1 MTLFF
6 GWYIM
11 AKKVT
16 PLTNTQVKL
25 IKACDKEYIL
35 SDGDGLQLKIKS
47 SGSKTWVFKYSKP
60 FTKKRTNLGLG
71 CYPEVS
77 LAQARDKRKAY
88 RELLAKDIDPKAYKD
103 QAHLKEQEKHNNS
116 LQVVAENWFGI
127 KETAITTGYA
137 KDIWR
142 SLELH
147 IFPTLGKCPV
157 ASLTAPV
164 VIAVLKKVAAAGNLE
179 TVRRLAQRLNEIMTF
194 AVNTGLIHANP
205 LSGIK
210 SAFEKPK
217 REHMPTIKPEELPE
231 LMQMLNRANLQMITR
246 ALIEWQLHTM
256 TRSNEAAKAEWSE
269 IDLENKRWIIPASR
283 MKMKREHTIP
293 LTEQAL
299 AILTVLEPFKR
310 PYCPYL
316 FPSNRD
322 PKKHINTETVNKVL
336 RRIGYQNRLVAH
348 GFRALASTT
357 LNEQEFNPDVIEAA
371 LAHVDKNTVRKVY
384 NRAEYLK
391 HRIKL
396 MCWWSEHIENSAK
409 GNLSV
414 IAGIKLR
421 KVV

>member
-1 MTLFF
+1 
-6 GWYIM
+6 M

-16 PLTNTQVKL
+16 PLTNTQVKQA
-25 IKACDKEYIL
+25 KACEKEYIL
-35 SDGDGLQLKIKS
+35 ADGDGLQLKIKP

-71 CYPEVS
+71 TYPEVS
-77 LAQARDKRKAY
+77 LAQAREKRKTY
-88 RELLAKDIDPKAYKD
+88 RELLAQDIDPKGHKD
-103 QAHLKEQEKHNNS
+103 QAHLKEQEKHNNT

-127 KETAITTGYA
+127 KETAITTDYA

-147 IFPTLGKCPV
+147 IFPTLGKYPI

-164 VIAVLKKVAAAGNLE
+164 VIAVLKKVAEAGNLE

-231 LMQMLNRANLQMITR
+231 LMQTLNRENLQRVTR

-256 TRSNEAAKAEWSE
+256 TRSNEAAKAVWSE
-269 IDLENKRWIIPASR
+269 IDLENKLWIIPASR

-310 PYCPYL
+310 PHCPYL

-371 LAHVDKNTVRKVY
+371 LAHVDKNTVRKAY

-391 HRIKL
+391 HRIEL
-396 MCWWSEHIENSAK
+396 MCWWSDHIENSAK
-409 GNLSV
+409 GSLSV
-414 IAGIKLR
+414 TAEIKLR

>member
-1 MTLFF
+1 
-6 GWYIM
+6 M
-11 AKKVT
+11 AKKTT
-16 PLTNTQVKL
+16 PLTNTQVKQA
-25 IKACDKEYIL
+25 KALEKEYTL
-35 SDGDGLQLKIKS
+35 SDGDGLQLKIKPT
-47 SGSKTWVFKYSKP
+47 GSKTWVFKYTKP
-60 FTKKRTNLGLG
+60 FTKSRTNIGFG
-71 CYPEVS
+71 IYPEVS
-77 LAQARDKRKAY
+77 LAQAREKRKQA
-88 RELLAKDIDPKAYKD
+88 REQLAQDLDPKAYKD
-103 QAHLKEQEKHNNS
+103 EQHLKQQEIHSNT
-116 LQVVAENWFGI
+116 LGVVAENWFCI
-127 KETAITTGYA
+127 KETEITTGYA

-147 IFPTLGKCPV
+147 LFPTLGKYPV

-164 VIAVLKKVAAAGNLE
+164 VISVLKKVANAGNLE

-194 AVNTGLIHANP
+194 AVNTGLIHSNP

-231 LMQMLNRANLQMITR
+231 LMQTLNHANLQAVTR

-269 IDLENKRWIIPASR
+269 IDLEKKIWVIPASR

-293 LTEQAL
+293 LTEQSL
-299 AILTVLEPFKR
+299 AILTVLKSFQR

-371 LAHVDKNTVRKVY
+371 LAHVDKNAVRKAY

-391 HRIKL
+391 LRTEL
-396 MCWWSEHIENSAK
+396 MRWWSKHIENSAM

-414 IAGIKLR
+414 TAEIKQR

>member
-1 MTLFF
+1 
-6 GWYIM
+6 M

-16 PLTNTQVKL
+16 PLTNTQVKQA
-25 IKACDKEYIL
+25 KACEKEFIL
-35 SDGDGLQLKIKS
+35 ADGDGLQLKVKP
-47 SGSKTWVFKYSKP
+47 SGSKTWVLKYSKP

-77 LAQARDKRKAY
+77 LAQAREKRKTY
-88 RELLAKDIDPKAYKD
+88 RELLAQDIDPKDHKD
-103 QAHLKEQEKHNNS
+103 QAHLKEQEKHNNT

-127 KETAITTGYA
+127 KETAITTDYA

-147 IFPTLGKCPV
+147 IFPTLGKYPV

-164 VIAVLKKVAAAGNLE
+164 VIAVLKKVAEAGNLE

-231 LMQMLNRANLQMITR
+231 LMQTLNRANLQMVTR

-269 IDLENKRWIIPASR
+269 IDVENKLWVIPASR

-293 LTEQAL
+293 LTNQML
-299 AILTVLEPFKR
+299 DILTLLESLKR
-310 PYCPYL
+310 PHCPYL
-316 FPSNRD
+316 FPSHNA

-371 LAHVDKNTVRKVY
+371 LAHVDKNTVRKAY

-391 HRIKL
+391 HRIEL
-396 MCWWSEHIENSAK
+396 MCWCSDHIENSAK
-409 GNLSV
+409 GSLSV
-414 IAGIKLR
+414 TAEVQLR
-421 KVV
+421 KAI